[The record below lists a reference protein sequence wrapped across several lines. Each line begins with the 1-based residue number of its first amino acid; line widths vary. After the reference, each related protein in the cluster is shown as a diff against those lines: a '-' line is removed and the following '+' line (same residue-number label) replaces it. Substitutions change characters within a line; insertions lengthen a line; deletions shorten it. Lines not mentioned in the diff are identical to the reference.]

1 MRPRLMLALALTA
14 ALAATTGASA
24 ASEKKKG
31 GGESYLQFPTMT
43 ATLNISGGRRGVLTV
58 ETGLDVPDGGL
69 RARADSLQ
77 PRLRDAYLRYLL
89 TYAASLSPGVL
100 PNPDSISLSLQRAT
114 DEVLG
119 KPGAKL
125 LLGTVMEN

>member
-1 MRPRLMLALALTA
+1 MRPRLILVLALIP
-14 ALAATTGASA
+14 ALAAGSAAFA

-31 GGESYLQFPTMT
+31 GGDSYLQFPGMV
-43 ATLNISGGRRGVLTV
+43 ATLNVGGGRRGVLMV

-69 RARADSLQ
+69 RARADQLQ
-77 PRLRDAYLRYLL
+77 PRLRDAYLRFLM
-89 TYAASLSPGVL
+89 TYAASLPPGGL
-100 PNPDSISLSLQRAT
+100 PNADTIGVSLQRAT

-125 LLGTVMEN
+125 LLGSILEN